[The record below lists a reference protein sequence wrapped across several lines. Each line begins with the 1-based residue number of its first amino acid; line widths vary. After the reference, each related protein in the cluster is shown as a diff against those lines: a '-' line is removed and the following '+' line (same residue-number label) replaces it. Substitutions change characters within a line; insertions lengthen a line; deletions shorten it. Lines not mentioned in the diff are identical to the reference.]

1 MTAMKSIPLI
11 EIKQFIQAIRD
22 AGYKGT
28 SSAIAEL
35 VDNSLEANAKKVW
48 IDIVENH
55 EHKVEE
61 IRVSDDGCGM
71 TPSAMK
77 IALQFGGSS
86 RFGSTKGTGRY
97 GMGLPNS
104 SVSQA
109 KRVDLYS
116 WVKKDEI
123 YRTYLDIDDIIKG
136 TCNKIIEPKLC
147 DLNIKGLNR
156 NHGTV
161 VVWTRCDRLSYNAVE
176 LLINQLKRELGRIFR
191 KQIWKGKQIL
201 INGKPLLPID
211 PLFLCEGNNLRGA
224 SVYGSELEYDIKVP
238 GNSTYNESSKV
249 KVIFSELPV
258 EKWHSFSNKEKKEYS
273 ISKNSGVSIIRAD
286 REIDRGWYFM
296 GNKRKENYDDWWRCE
311 VSFNPELDEM
321 FGVTHTKQGINPSQ
335 ELLTIM
341 STDMEA
347 IAHKLYYRVFTTF
360 MNIKNKKIKP
370 SERCAEKN
378 DIYFTPPAGVGKNNH
393 IRGLKYEISAREI
406 SETKFY
412 DAKFNKEKIEVIL
425 NEQHPFFKYFY
436 APLNNKNNG
445 GYRTVKTYFEIL
457 LLAAARAEYQM
468 IHDDERCTINKFKEH
483 WSDLLAAYTL

>member
-1 MTAMKSIPLI
+1 MKSIPLI

-28 SSAIAEL
+28 SSAVAEL

-48 IDIVENH
+48 IDIAEND
-55 EHKVEE
+55 EYKVEE

-71 TPSAMK
+71 IPEEMK

-86 RFGSTKGTGRY
+86 RFGSIKGTGRY

-109 KRVDLYS
+109 KRVDIYS
-116 WVKKDEI
+116 WVKRDAV
-123 YRTYLDIDDIIKG
+123 YRTYLDIDEIIKG
-136 TCNKIIEPKLC
+136 TCSKIIEPKLS
-147 DLNIKGLNR
+147 DINIEGLNR

-161 VVWTRCDRLSYNAVE
+161 VVWSRCDRLSHNALE
-176 LLINQLKRELGRIFR
+176 PLINHLQRELGRIFR
-191 KQIWKGKQIL
+191 KHIWKGKQIL
-201 INGKPLLPID
+201 INGKLLLSID
-211 PLFLCEGNNLRGA
+211 PLFLCEGNNLQGA
-224 SVYGSELEYDIKVP
+224 SVYGSVLEYDIKVP
-238 GNSTYNESSKV
+238 GNATNNESSKV
-249 KVIFSELPV
+249 KVVFSELPI
-258 EKWHSFSNKEKKEYS
+258 EKWHSFSNKEKRAYS

-311 VSFNPELDEM
+311 VSFNPELDAM
-321 FGVTHTKQGINPSQ
+321 FGVTHTKQGINPFS
-335 ELLTIM
+335 ELLAIM
-341 STDMEA
+341 SNDMEA
-347 IAHKLYYRVFTTF
+347 IAHKLYYRVFSTF
-360 MNIKNKKIKP
+360 MNIKNKEIKP

-378 DIYFTPPAGVGKNNH
+378 DVFFTPPAGVGKNNH

-406 SETKFY
+406 GETKFY
-412 DAKFNKEKIEVIL
+412 DSKFNKEKISVIL
-425 NEQHPFFKYFY
+425 NEQHPFFQNFY
-436 APLNNKNNG
+436 APLNNKNNAE
-445 GYRTVKTYFEIL
+445 YRAIKAYFEIL

-468 IHDDERCTINKFKEH
+468 KQGNERGTINKFKEY